1 MNKLVTTYSIIAVDS
16 KHGEMGGAVQS
27 HYFSV
32 GSVVLWALPG
42 AGVVAT
48 QAMVNP
54 DLGPSGLKLLESGFA
69 PEKVLKKILDNDAG
83 RRLRQAAVINSSGE
97 SFAYTGKNCIAEA
110 GHLTGKGYS
119 VQANMMM
126 RNTVWHAMERA
137 FSAAEGRLAE
147 RLLSA
152 LEAAEGEG
160 GDIRG
165 RQSACIRIVSTEKKG
180 EVFKDYPLDL
190 RVEDNPEPL
199 MEMRRLLNIHRAYEH
214 AGSGDAAL
222 EKNNIEKALAEYSY
236 AEKLDPKNNEL
247 KYWHGLALAGSGRVE
262 DALDILREVYKNNS
276 SWRELTRRVTEAGII
291 KINAETLKKI
301 I

>member
-1 MNKLVTTYSIIAVDS
+1 MQVNKLVTTYSIIAVDS

-32 GSVVLWALPG
+32 GSVVLWALP
-42 AGVVAT
+42 AG
-48 QAMVNP
+48 
-54 DLGPSGLKLLESGFA
+54 
-69 PEKVLKKILDNDAG
+69 
-83 RRLRQAAVINSSGE
+83 NS
-97 SFAYTGKNCIAEA
+97 
-110 GHLTGKGYS
+110 
-119 VQANMMM
+119 
-126 RNTVWHAMERA
+126 
-137 FSAAEGRLAE
+137 
-147 RLLSA
+147 
-152 LEAAEGEG
+152 
-160 GDIRG
+160 G
-165 RQSACIRIVSTEKKG
+165 RQSACIRIVSTERKD

-190 RVEDNPEPL
+190 RVEDNAEPL

-214 AGSGDAAL
+214 TGFGDAAL

-276 SWRELTRRVTEAGII
+276 SWRELTRRVAEAGII
-291 KINAETLKKI
+291 RIDAETLKKI

>member
-42 AGVVAT
+42 AGVVVT

-54 DLGPSGLKLLESGFA
+54 DFGPSGLKLLESGFA
-69 PEKVLKKILDNDAG
+69 PEKVLKKMVDNDIG
-83 RRLRQAAVINSSGE
+83 RELRQAAVINSSGE
-97 SFAYTGKNCIAEA
+97 SSAYTGKNCIAEA

-126 RNTVWHAMERA
+126 RNTVWHAMESA
-137 FSAAEGRLAE
+137 FLTAKGRLAE

-190 RVEDNPEPL
+190 RVEDNAEPL

-214 AGSGDAAL
+214 AGFGDAAL

-262 DALDILREVYKNNS
+262 DALDILREVYKNYS
-276 SWRELTRRVTEAGII
+276 SWRELTRRVAEAGII
-291 KINAETLKKI
+291 RIDAETLKKI